1 MRARSRLLNEAPKP
15 RLRRL
20 GDGVAWDPP
29 ADISSMKLRSRD
41 FGDVRIVVFR
51 AAIADLSS
59 MKLRSRDFGD
69 VAHRVLVPFTDTQ
82 SSMKLRSRDF
92 GDCQLGSMLTRI

>member
-1 MRARSRLLNEAPKP
+1 
-15 RLRRL
+15 
-20 GDGVAWDPP
+20 
-29 ADISSMKLRSRD
+29 MKLRSRD
-41 FGDVRIVVFR
+41 FGDGYFGI
-51 AAIADLSS
+51 DLLAYLKSS